1 VKIVTFKVE
10 EALLRKIDE
19 IARIEGVSRSEVIR
33 EALSVY
39 VTRNRRGERIRK
51 GIRVRHVILT

>member
-1 VKIVTFKVE
+1 MKIVTFKVE

-19 IARIEGVSRSEVIR
+19 IARMEGVSRSEVIR

-39 VTRNRRGERIRK
+39 VTRS
-51 GIRVRHVILT
+51 